1 MLEFYFWH
9 NIVLGLETVINQS
22 FRGFVFPVC
31 LSPTKCLEF
40 LFGSEIRAMG
50 EGQKGLRLWNVCSK
64 ERGNCCKEQQSLGL
78 LSMGGS
84 VDPGWTQTGLQ
95 KSQVVTL
102 IQTFTFWV
110 AWTVSHMC
118 GLSLTWFSHTVGPG
132 SHFLWQMQRDADI
145 SPSAFASFYLWISIS
160 TRAITIISSAHTDQ
174 KHQKFQSLANC
185 TFKCRD
191 PKTRILTEPSGNSQ
205 CCEPLTGFEAHSVLF
220 WHTSEGGILDSK
232 GQWDRGAVQ
241 ELLRGGVLTATW

>member
-1 MLEFYFWH
+1 MGNAQKLQQRMLEFYFWH
-9 NIVLGLETVINQS
+9 NIVLALETVINHS

-78 LSMGGS
+78 LSMGGIG
-84 VDPGWTQTGLQ
+84 DPGWTQTGLK
-95 KSQVVTL
+95 KSQVGTL

-118 GLSLTWFSHTVGPG
+118 FRSFTDLLSHALDPG
-132 SHFLWQMQRDADI
+132 THFLWQMQRDADI
-145 SPSAFASFYLWISIS
+145 SPSLSLHLWVFI
-160 TRAITIISSAHTDQ
+160 
-174 KHQKFQSLANC
+174 C
-185 TFKCRD
+185 
-191 PKTRILTEPSGNSQ
+191 
-205 CCEPLTGFEAHSVLF
+205 GFRYP
-220 WHTSEGGILDSK
+220 EGP
-232 GQWDRGAVQ
+232 
-241 ELLRGGVLTATW
+241 

>member
-1 MLEFYFWH
+1 MGNAQKLQQRMLEFYFWH
-9 NIVLGLETVINQS
+9 NIVLALETVINHS

-78 LSMGGS
+78 LSMGGIG
-84 VDPGWTQTGLQ
+84 DPGWTQTGLK
-95 KSQVVTL
+95 KSQVGTL

-110 AWTVSHMC
+110 AWTVSHVLSVFHWLVQPC
-118 GLSLTWFSHTVGPG
+118 SGSWDTFSLTDAEGCRHFSLP
-132 SHFLWQMQRDADI
+132 L
-145 SPSAFASFYLWISIS
+145 SAFVSIYLWISVS
-160 TRAITIISSAHTDQ
+160 RRAITVISSAHKDQ
-174 KHQKFQSLANC
+174 KHQKFQSLANW

-191 PKTRILTEPSGNSQ
+191 PKTRILTEPPGNSQ
-205 CCEPLTGFEAHSVLF
+205 GCLTSD
-220 WHTSEGGILDSK
+220 WILSTFSSI
-232 GQWDRGAVQ
+232 
-241 ELLRGGVLTATW
+241 LPSLRGRNSGF

>member
-1 MLEFYFWH
+1 MGNARKLQQRMLEFYFWH

-50 EGQKGLRLWNVCSK
+50 EGQKGLRLWNVCFK

-84 VDPGWTQTGLQ
+84 VAPGWTQTGLK

-110 AWTVSHMC
+110 AWTVSHKC
-118 GLSLTWFSHTVGPG
+118 FWSFTDLVQPHCLSWDTGHVFSDKCRGMQT
-132 SHFLWQMQRDADI
+132 FL
-145 SPSAFASFYLWISIS
+145 PVSAFASIYLWISIPR
-160 TRAITIISSAHTDQ
+160 RAITVISSAHKDQ
-174 KHQKFQSLANC
+174 KHQEFQSLANC
-185 TFKCRD
+185 TLKCRD
-191 PKTRILTEPSGNSQ
+191 PKPRILTEPSGNSQ
-205 CCEPLTGFEAHSVLF
+205 GCDPLTGF
-220 WHTSEGGILDSK
+220 
-232 GQWDRGAVQ
+232 
-241 ELLRGGVLTATW
+241 